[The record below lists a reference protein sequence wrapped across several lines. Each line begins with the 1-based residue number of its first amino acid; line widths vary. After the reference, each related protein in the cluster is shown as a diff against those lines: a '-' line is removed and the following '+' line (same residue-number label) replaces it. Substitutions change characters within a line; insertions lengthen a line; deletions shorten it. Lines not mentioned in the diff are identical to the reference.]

1 MNAMFENWCLL
12 HDRQSLPAT
21 PSDVAAF
28 VSTIAPM
35 EIEKVWPIVQEISRA
50 HYMAGH
56 ADPTLGGP
64 VAATVND
71 IAKIDPP
78 QSWPK
83 DHKFRFTQL
92 PYDLQA
98 YVAVRE
104 KERDITVR
112 RAQTDTANARNELAA
127 VRNELAAKRQRQQT
141 RQRRKQHDGW
151 IARRAYRP
159 RVYGKDSSAP

>member
-1 MNAMFENWCLL
+1 MFENWCLL
-12 HDRQSLPAT
+12 HDRQALPAA

-35 EIEKVWPIVQEISRA
+35 GIEKVWPIVQEISRA

-78 QSWPK
+78 RSWPK

-92 PYDLQA
+92 PYDLQV
-98 YVAVRE
+98 YVAAHDRQRE
-104 KERDITVR
+104 KTVR
-112 RAQTDTANARNELAA
+112 LAHNEAANARNGLAA
-127 VRNELAAKRQRQQT
+127 IQKKAKATDEAKEKAA
-141 RQRRKQHDGW
+141 
-151 IARRAYRP
+151 
-159 RVYGKDSSAP
+159 